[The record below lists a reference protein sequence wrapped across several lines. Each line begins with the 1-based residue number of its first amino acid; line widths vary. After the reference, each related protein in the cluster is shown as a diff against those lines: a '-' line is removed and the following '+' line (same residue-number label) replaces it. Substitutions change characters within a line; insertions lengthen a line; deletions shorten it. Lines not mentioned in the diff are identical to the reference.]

1 LKKVIKKLFIF
12 FILTVNNFI
21 IEKLNKKGFDSLRI
35 LGKNLRQVSSYN
47 GYNKIK
53 KDQFLAVLR
62 DMDIL
67 LPKANSEVRIK
78 NMTIYFLKILN
89 NYF

>member
-1 LKKVIKKLFIF
+1 MTTTSSQMNFSFQEGKINLNEWLIKLK
-12 FILTVNNFI
+12 TVNNYI
-21 IEKLNKKGFDSLRI
+21 MDKLNKKGFEALRI

-47 GYNKIK
+47 GYNKIN

-67 LPKANSEVRIK
+67 LPKANSEV
-78 NMTIYFLKILN
+78 F
-89 NYF
+89 